1 MDVAGGG
8 DLTEGIEAL
17 ERADWKA
24 ARSALERVL
33 ETSDIPDAYEGLGL
47 ALWFL
52 GDVAA
57 GIVARER
64 AFEGYV
70 RAGRC
75 DDAARIGVWVSHQQ
89 SVGGRTSPRAG
100 GWHGPSARSRTLAR
114 APDMAGWRSNAPAT
128 RRTSTSRSRTRGAGW
143 RAPAHAARM
152 ISRCSH
158 SACSV
163 GPR

>member
-1 MDVAGGG
+1 MDAAIGD

-33 ETSDIPDAYEGLGL
+33 DTTDVPDAYEGLGL

-57 GIVARER
+57 GIAARER

-75 DDAARIGVWVSHQQ
+75 DDTARHTANVDEQIAH
-89 SVGGRTSPRAG
+89 
-100 GWHGPSARSRTLAR
+100 ARRGMEVAR
-114 APDMAGWRSNAPAT
+114 ACGSDDLEVFALSLGAP
-128 RRTSTSRSRTRGAGW
+128 R
-143 RAPAHAARM
+143 
-152 ISRCSH
+152 
-158 SACSV
+158 
-163 GPR
+163 